1 MYYDPWWTPKW
12 SSSIGFSQNV
22 QNNTAVQLDSDQ
34 HKGSY
39 ASLNLLYRPRQNVTV
54 GAEGLW
60 GERVNKNGA
69 AANDQRIQVSAQVK
83 Y

>member
-1 MYYDPWWTPKW
+1 MAKP
-12 SSSIGFSQNV
+12 
-22 QNNTAVQLDSDQ
+22 L
-34 HKGSY
+34 
-39 ASLNLLYRPRQNVTV
+39 QNVTV

-69 AANDQRIQVSAQVK
+69 TANDQRVQVSAQVK